1 MAKTYL
7 IREFD
12 SIVDENC
19 RKEQHPG
26 FHPVDSYTFH
36 ALEAFV
42 LENKSDKSNPLELL
56 SLGAKREWGKTI
68 TARNYIGVIT
78 FNNGTTLQILPKL
91 APVNSTD
98 YEAKER
104 YVLIKMLQAVMNL
117 PLKKFDQARLD
128 TASMNIFELF
138 IQSFVASVSNLA
150 KRGLKSSYE
159 PIENNEL
166 FLKGKID
173 FPQNIKKNHSHKE
186 RFVVQYDT
194 FSVNRAENRLIKS
207 TLNLLKGK
215 TQSANTRRKIDNVLI
230 LFKDVAVSANIEKDF
245 SSCAID
251 RTMGNYTSILDWCKV
266 FLRGESFTSFK
277 GSEVATS
284 LLFPMETLFEAYVA
298 KILKSVAVEYGWKL
312 STQDRGKYLFDSHRK
327 FALRPDIVLRKKQAA
342 DIILDTKWKRITSDL
357 KNISQA
363 DLYQMYAYWHRY
375 QASDVILIYPKTKEH
390 SGLIEKSFHSEKDAT
405 VHVFFFDLID
415 PKASARELFN
425 CLGTFNQNN
434 N

>member
-1 MAKTYL
+1 
-7 IREFD
+7 
-12 SIVDENC
+12 
-19 RKEQHPG
+19 
-26 FHPVDSYTFH
+26 
-36 ALEAFV
+36 
-42 LENKSDKSNPLELL
+42 
-56 SLGAKREWGKTI
+56 
-68 TARNYIGVIT
+68 
-78 FNNGTTLQILPKL
+78 
-91 APVNSTD
+91 
-98 YEAKER
+98 
-104 YVLIKMLQAVMNL
+104 MNL
-117 PLKKFDQARLD
+117 PLKKFNQARLD

-150 KRGLKSSYE
+150 KKGLKSSYE

-207 TLNLLKGK
+207 TLNLLKSK

-298 KILKSVAVEYGWKL
+298 KILKSVVSEYGWKL

-327 FALRPDIVLRKKQAA
+327 FALRPDIVLRKKQSA

-425 CLGTFNQNN
+425 CLGTFNLSTD
-434 N
+434 